1 MNIKNKPLSIQIWIV
16 FAGITLFISI
26 ILSVILPLT
35 LRAFFTEEIY
45 ATIESA
51 QNLIFNRYDLPSLR
65 KFLESDDITDSRKT
79 LENIRTVNHF
89 LLIDNYQIFFTS
101 PLETDFVE
109 EVKEQAQLQ
118 QNSSQ
123 RYSGTVGNRKIFYVI
138 TKGIIGNQD
147 VYLVSYMWDSY
158 REDMVQNLFKRLALV
173 TTIVF
178 LLSWI
183 PAILLSKYLSSPLV
197 SLEKKVNKLAAYEWN
212 EPISVDRGDEIGRL
226 GESIEK
232 LRNQLIYQKE
242 MQQIFLQNISHELK
256 TPVMVIRS
264 YAQAIRDGIY
274 PKGDLD
280 CSVKIIDEEAERL
293 EKRIKNLLYITK
305 LDNIYPKDISKQN
318 FSLDV
323 LIKDVVE
330 RLSWYRTD
338 IDWQQ
343 ELSPVTIKG
352 DMEQWRVVI
361 ENLLDNQIR
370 YAKNT
375 ILISLT
381 DIEQNKVLLRFWNDG
396 PNIEPEVL
404 ETLFTRYNKGEKG
417 QFGLGLAIVH
427 RIVELHNA
435 KVWACNEDI
444 GVSFYIE
451 IPQTH

>member
-381 DIEQNKVLLRFWNDG
+381 NIEQNKVLLRFWNDG
-396 PNIEPEVL
+396 PNIESEVL